1 MPSSQR
7 FFYSISA
14 TVIFLLTLL
23 GIVLTSDR
31 SIPSL
36 TQQFQQHVCPT
47 SPSEPSPP
55 ITRKFHSLTPLLGV
69 HPDTSQSPSADISWE
84 SLLLPQNGGML
95 RVQTSN
101 DTVTDYGISM
111 FHQLHCLTVLRGLI
125 FPGTSQHHGASTSPS
140 HSGDAHEDAVHWAHC
155 FDYIA
160 QAIICAADDTIE
172 PPHSVIDKDGKSV
185 LVIDGIGHT
194 HQCRDPEPLWRAVL
208 DSGTHAVSVS
218 DVKATVGDSGVLQTG
233 RSECENGCL
242 MPPPYRVQ

>member
-1 MPSSQR
+1 MPPSRR
-7 FFYSISA
+7 FLYSISA
-14 TVIFLLTLL
+14 AIIFLLSIL
-23 GIVLTSDR
+23 IVLTSDR
-31 SIPSL
+31 GFPSL
-36 TQQFQQHVCPT
+36 TQQFQQHVCPA
-47 SPSEPSPP
+47 SPSEPTAP
-55 ITRKFHSLTPLLGV
+55 ITRKFHSLSPLVGI
-69 HPDTSQSPSADISWE
+69 HPDASQSYSADTSWE

-172 PPHSVIDKDGKSV
+172 PPHSVINKDGKRV
-185 LVIDGIGHT
+185 LVIDGIGHK
-194 HQCRDPEPLWRAVL
+194 HQCRDPGPLWRAVL
-208 DSGTHAVSVS
+208 GSGTHAVAVS
-218 DVKATVGDSGVLQTG
+218 DLKSTVGDSGVLQKG
-233 RSECENGCL
+233 WSECEDGCL
-242 MPPPYRVQ
+242 MPQPYRVE